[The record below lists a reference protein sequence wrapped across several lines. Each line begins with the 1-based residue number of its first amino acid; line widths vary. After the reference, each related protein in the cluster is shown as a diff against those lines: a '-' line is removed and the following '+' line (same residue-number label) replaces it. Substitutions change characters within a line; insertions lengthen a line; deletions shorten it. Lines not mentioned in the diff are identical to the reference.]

1 MALAAGQPQK
11 ARPRGPNPKG
21 QDPNNN
27 SEQVDPLGLAFPFT
41 QSALGCY
48 GFSYGFSSLQLG

>member
-1 MALAAGQPQK
+1 MALAASQPQK

-21 QDPNNN
+21 QDPDNN
-27 SEQVDPLGLAFPFT
+27 SGQVDPLGLAFPFT

-48 GFSYGFSSLQLG
+48 GFFYGFSSLQLG